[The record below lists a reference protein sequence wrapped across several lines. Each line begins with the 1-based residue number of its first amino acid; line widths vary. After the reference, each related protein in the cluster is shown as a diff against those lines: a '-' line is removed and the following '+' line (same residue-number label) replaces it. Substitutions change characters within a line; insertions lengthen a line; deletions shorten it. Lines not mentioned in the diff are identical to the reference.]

1 MMICSFILNMAT
13 DFMRR
18 IVLSLLIFSVAIG
31 GVSAQQ
37 KGFTI
42 KGKIGNLNA
51 PAKVY
56 FVSHESKV
64 LDSAVLKNG
73 VFQFKG
79 VAKKPGFADL
89 SLDRYGVGKDS
100 IDLENNT
107 DELTFF
113 LENSEITVT
122 ATDSLIRGEVTGS
135 KGNDQYM
142 AYNKFIGGTVTAA
155 YKNYRNRISPYL
167 WRSYPFTKE
176 FDEYMYQFKA
186 KRFEKQLQFIH
197 ENPESLF
204 SLYALTDIINMGF
217 EKDMGK
223 TGAAYRSIDSK
234 LRNTKEGQRIGRLIQ
249 IRSQGA
255 VGTTAPDF
263 TLYDVNGKPVTLSA
277 YRGSYVVLYFWVTGN
292 ELIKAEN
299 YRMIKAAELYKNKKF
314 KIISISLDPEKKK
327 QAWQKEVKENKLP
340 WVQVWGLKSGPL
352 STTKLYGNLGTPV
365 SIVVD
370 PNGKIVLKDLNGVE
384 LQYQLAEY
392 MK

>member
-1 MMICSFILNMAT
+1 MVT
-13 DFMRR
+13 GFMKR
-18 IVLSLLIFSVAIG
+18 IILSLLIFSVST
-31 GVSAQQ
+31 GVISAQQ

-64 LDSAVLKNG
+64 LDSAVLRNG

-79 VAKKPGFADL
+79 IVKKPGFADL

-113 LENSEITVT
+113 LDNSDITVT
-122 ATDSLIRGEVTGS
+122 AADSLIRGEVTGS
-135 KGNDQYM
+135 KGNDQYI

-204 SLYALTDIINMGF
+204 SLYALTDMIDMGF
-217 EKDMGK
+217 DKDLVK
-223 TGAAYRSIDSK
+223 TGAAYRSVDAR
-234 LRNTKEGQRIGRLIQ
+234 LRNTKEGQRIGKIIQ
-249 IRSQGA
+249 LRSQGA
-255 VGTTAPDF
+255 VGTPAPDF
-263 TLYDVNGKPVTLSA
+263 TLYDVNGKPVTLSS

-292 ELIKAEN
+292 DLIKAEN
-299 YRMIKAAELYKNKKF
+299 YRMIKASERYKNKKF

-327 QAWQKEVKENKLP
+327 QVWAKEVKENKLP
-340 WVQVWGLKSGPL
+340 WVQVWGLKSGL
-352 STTKLYGNLGTPV
+352 LATAKLYGTQGTPA
-365 SIVVD
+365 SIVID
-370 PNGKIVLKDLNGVE
+370 PEGKIVLKDLNGAE